1 MSTLASHR
9 KPRSLSG
16 VRTASPAVGIT
27 TAALASVTLLSAQ
40 SASAA
45 PVEPKPSMEEV
56 QKKVDDLYRQ
66 AGSETQKYNKAKE
79 ATQKQ
84 KRAVDRVLDEV
95 AKRADK
101 LNEARRTLGSF
112 AAAQYRE
119 GAVTPTAA
127 LLFADSPQAFFEQK
141 QVTDRLTE
149 RQRGV
154 LTDYQTQQAAAAKKR
169 AQASKDLESLNA
181 SQTALR
187 TSKQNVQQKLG
198 AARALLAKLTTEEKA
213 RLAALE
219 RKKEEEARRKAEA
232 QAKVEARAKA
242 EAERKRK
249 EQQAQ
254 APSTG
259 TGSDSGTAPGSG
271 TGSGTGTGTGT
282 GTGGGS
288 GTSGGTGASDG
299 SYATKAAKVLA
310 FARAQIGKPYVWGAT
325 GPSSYDCSGLTQAA
339 WKEAGV
345 ELPRTTWEQVKAG
358 TRVATGDLLPGDLVF
373 FYDDISHVGIYI
385 GDGMMIHA
393 PKPGANVR
401 EESIY
406 YMPIYGS
413 IRPA

>member
-1 MSTLASHR
+1 MPTLASHR

-27 TAALASVTLLSAQ
+27 TAALASVTLLTAQ

-66 AGSETQKYNKAKE
+66 AGGETQKYNRAKE

-119 GAVTPTAA
+119 GAVTSTAA
-127 LLFADSPQAFFEQK
+127 LLFADSPQSFFEQK

-154 LTDYQTQQAAAAKKR
+154 LADYQTQQADAAKKR
-169 AQASKDLESLNA
+169 QQASKDLESLTA

-198 AARALLAKLTTEEKA
+198 AARALLSKLTTEEKA

-232 QAKVEARAKA
+232 QAKQEARAKA

-259 TGSDSGTAPGSG
+259 TGTGSGSDTGTG
-271 TGSGTGTGTGT
+271 TGSGDTGTGTGT
-282 GTGGGS
+282 

-299 SYATKAAKVLA
+299 SYATKAAKVLS

-345 ELPRTTWEQVKAG
+345 ELPRTTWDQVKAG
-358 TRVATGDLLPGDLVF
+358 TRVATEDLLPGDLVF

-413 IRPA
+413 VRPA